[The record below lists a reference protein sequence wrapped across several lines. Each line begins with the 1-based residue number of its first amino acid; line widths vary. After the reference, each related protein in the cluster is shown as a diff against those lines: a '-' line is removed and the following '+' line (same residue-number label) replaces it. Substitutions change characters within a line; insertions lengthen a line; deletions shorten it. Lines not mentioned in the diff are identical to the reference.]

1 MMTALEQYLQQIR
14 EKRIAVI
21 GAGVSNMPLIALLRK
36 AGLSV
41 TVHDRKTAEALGEQY
56 DKLQQLGVSLVLGEQ
71 YLDALDEDI
80 IFRTPGLHP
89 NHPALTAV
97 RARGGEVT
105 SEMELFFRVCPCK
118 IIGITGSDGKTTTTT
133 LTYEFLKH
141 AGYTCH
147 LGGNI
152 GKPLLPEVDTM
163 QPDDLAIVELSSF
176 QLMEMQYSPY
186 IAAITNLTPNHL
198 DYHKDFDE
206 YVQAKTSIY
215 THQKEGE
222 RLVLNVDDPV
232 TRTLEIGRGHDIRT
246 CSKVVKPENG
256 VYLREG
262 VIYIADNGQDRVLM
276 NAEDIRIPGAHNVS
290 NVMMAAAIVQGLCK
304 DEDIVQVAKT
314 FGGVEHRIEFVRELD
329 GVRYYNDSIASSPTR
344 TIAGLNSFAQ
354 KLILIAGGYD
364 KHIPYDVLGEP
375 ICQHVKTLLLTGAT
389 APKIRACVEQAA
401 GSEKP
406 EIIDVP
412 DLAAAVRTANAIAQ
426 PGDVVILSPAS
437 ASFDCFRNF
446 MERGERFKELVHG
459 LT

>member
-215 THQKEGE
+215 TRQKEGE

-256 VYLREG
+256 VCLREG